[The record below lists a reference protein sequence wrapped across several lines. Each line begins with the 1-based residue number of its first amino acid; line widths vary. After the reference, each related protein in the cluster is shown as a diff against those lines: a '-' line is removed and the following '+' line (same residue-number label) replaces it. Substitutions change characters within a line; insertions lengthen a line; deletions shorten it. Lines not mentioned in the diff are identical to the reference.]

1 VDIEFVRRKLD
12 AFIDTANRSQAIS
25 RPPREDYSLHSEL
38 RKQEWAVKQILK
50 ALQPGLESF
59 DLNSMFPEITA
70 RDAAERGL
78 GVLNDREEVAA
89 ALTPD
94 APVLPADQFHP
105 WVWDSAR
112 TLWETHHY
120 RQAVQTAW
128 TTINAKIQ
136 DKVQRRDLSDTKLV
150 QDTFSE
156 SAPALTKP
164 RLRVQG
170 DSTAETV
177 QSRQRGA
184 LQLGLACVSLIRN
197 PASHEDSELDEQ
209 VALEQL
215 ATLSVFAR
223 VVAEC
228 QVVTS

>member
-1 VDIEFVRRKLD
+1 MDVSWMRQKLEEFIAVAKQSVEASRRDDFSFL
-12 AFIDTANRSQAIS
+12 A
-25 RPPREDYSLHSEL
+25 EL
-38 RKQEWAVKQILK
+38 RRREYAVKQILK
-50 ALQPGLESF
+50 SLDPRLATFEVDEGYA
-59 DLNSMFPEITA
+59 PEFEA
-70 RDAAERGL
+70 MGQAERGL
-78 GVLNDREEVAA
+78 GVLADREEVASR
-89 ALTPD
+89 LMPES
-94 APVLPADQFHP
+94 PVMPVNRLHP

-128 TTINAKIQ
+128 TAINAKIQ
-136 DKVQRRDLSDTKLV
+136 DKVQRRDVSDTKLV

-156 SAPALTKP
+156 SAPAPGKP

-170 DSTAETV
+170 DSTTETV

-197 PASHEDSELDEQ
+197 PASHEDTELDDQ
-209 VALEQL
+209 IALEQL

-223 VVAEC
+223 VVDEC
-228 QVVTS
+228 RVVTS